1 MKYNSDIYNARNAID
16 RIEKQ
21 TLNEKPYGFLDR
33 MKDAAVTAFGSD
45 AASAQAQGSAITK
58 KRATDLYNAMKMWVG
73 RKQLNPKNLTLDEI
87 SSFLKE
93 FGFKDPTIQDA
104 ANKSGIKSG
113 VAAQGKQIDQ
123 MMINIASNIGADGQ
137 MPGTKGAGAPNAGAK
152 QPAQQ
157 SAPKMNFPKSVDGV
171 QLKPGDKVTY
181 VNAKGKTQQSVVNSM
196 LQTTDKQGD
205 LQIQLKTGNATFAV
219 DRQNIKSA
227 NGKPWAFDPATG
239 KGKGSTP
246 KANANQ
252 LIKSIQG
259 MDKANQ
265 DALLKILQQ
274 SMKTQGA

>member
-137 MPGTKGAGAPNAGAK
+137 MPGTKGAGAPNAGSP
-152 QPAQQ
+152 QPATN
-157 SAPKMNFPKSVDGV
+157 K
-171 QLKPGDKVTY
+171 KPGKADQVI
-181 VNAKGKTQQSVVNSM
+181 KT
-196 LQTTDKQGD
+196 
-205 LQIQLKTGNATFAV
+205 
-219 DRQNIKSA
+219 
-227 NGKPWAFDPATG
+227 
-239 KGKGSTP
+239 
-246 KANANQ
+246 
-252 LIKSIQG
+252 IQG

-265 DALLKILQQ
+265 DALLKYLQQ
-274 SMKTQGA
+274 SLKSQGA